1 MPTGP
6 FLLWTTIGSLA
17 WNSLLITGGYA
28 LGARGAQIRDE
39 IEQWIVG
46 FVPDRADDRG
56 PAPRHRA
63 QQRLVGEREQVFDA
77 APAARDDDDLDIGV
91 GIEVGEVSIH
101 LGDVLAHTLRRRLD
115 DVADGTVVFQDSLPV
130 RQLDRCR
137 GGERTGHLHLE
148 GAAGTDKTRCLPQLL
163 DDVETAQAI
172 VMCAHNVFADVW
184 VTSAADELG
193 ETVVGLLVAEVG
205 GVSMRID
212 DTSRPVIAAAQEL
225 RALESVVRGDA
236 FELLVQAVPDME
248 AVAAQFRDAPA
259 GAPRA
264 ATPAQLDVLADAL
277 PEPGVRRLLVDLERR
292 RGQQLGDTD
301 TELWAMQKYEG
312 G

>member
-1 MPTGP
+1 M
-6 FLLWTTIGSLA
+6 
-17 WNSLLITGGYA
+17 
-28 LGARGAQIRDE
+28 
-39 IEQWIVG
+39 
-46 FVPDRADDRG
+46 
-56 PAPRHRA
+56 APRLAVGAVFGPTPLALEFERA
-63 QQRLVGEREQVFDA
+63 GHIVRPVDAEADPGAIAQVDLVLLD
-77 APAARDDDDLDIGV
+77 APADQV
-91 GIEVGEVSIH
+91 
-101 LGDVLAHTLRRRLD
+101 RL
-115 DVADGTVVFQDSLPV
+115 
-130 RQLDRCR
+130 
-137 GGERTGHLHLE
+137 
-148 GAAGTDKTRCLPQLL
+148 AAGLLASHARPRQMFLHTVLEEGPQLL

-259 GAPRA
+259 GASRA